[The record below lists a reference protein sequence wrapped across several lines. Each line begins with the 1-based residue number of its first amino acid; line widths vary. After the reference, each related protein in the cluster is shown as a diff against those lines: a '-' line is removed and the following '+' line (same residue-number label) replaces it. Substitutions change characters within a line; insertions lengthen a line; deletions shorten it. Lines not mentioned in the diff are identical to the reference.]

1 MTSKQDIFHESI
13 AESIT
18 DEQNFIMLMK
28 QNQKRLYRLA
38 FYLLGDAEEAKD
50 IVQDAFVRVWKKK
63 KNIQWKDANSW
74 VCNYQFM
81 LRLPS

>member
-13 AESIT
+13 AEPII

-50 IVQDAFVRVWKKK
+50 IVQDAFLRVWKKK
-63 KNIQWKDANSW
+63 KTFSGKMQIHGS
-74 VCNYQFM
+74 CE
-81 LRLPS
+81 